1 MPPRWRFWKACRKLQ
16 TPRSRLRRNTK
27 FQVPSEGRKYANCV
41 LMFEISLELGVW
53 ILELYS
59 GIHHRQRSIENRQA
73 DDFGFGDVR
82 AVGDPAGGEEECSGA
97 VGHTRFFPIARK
109 NINELIGI
117 GMDMGGDGHSS
128 VEFTQNRHATGLLVF
143 VERHELDAGV
153 GTGLP
158 LFVFD

>member
-1 MPPRWRFWKACRKLQ
+1 
-16 TPRSRLRRNTK
+16 
-27 FQVPSEGRKYANCV
+27 
-41 LMFEISLELGVW
+41 MFEISLELGVW

-59 GIHHRQRSIENRQA
+59 GIHDGQRSIKNRQT

-82 AVGDPAGGEEECSGA
+82 AMRYAARREEKCAGC
-97 VGHTRFFPIARK
+97 VGHTRFFPIARE

-117 GMDMGGDGHSS
+117 GMNVGGDGHSS
-128 VEFTQNRHATGLLVF
+128 VEFTQDRHATGLLVF